1 MSRDKLSKLYLQL
14 QNTYEHQT
22 KQGAGKVVI
31 YHKSFLPL
39 ISHAPLITWP
49 RVVNWHLGKMH
60 LLATKLADHLTG
72 Q

>member
-1 MSRDKLSKLYLQL
+1 MSRDKLSKLYLQF

-31 YHKSFLPL
+31 YDKSFLPL

-49 RVVNWHLGKMH
+49 RVVNWHLAKNVSPG
-60 LLATKLADHLTG
+60 D
-72 Q
+72 